1 VPVSFSLWITLL
13 AACFV
18 ISFTPGAG
26 AINTMGN
33 ALSHGFRRS
42 IWGILGQQAALIV
55 HIAIVALGVG
65 VLVAS
70 SPIAFNVIRYA
81 GAAYLVYLG
90 VRQLLRRPAADAEPV
105 AAAES
110 ASSEAS
116 GASGAFEASGASGAP
131 GASGPSRSSDARRAS
146 DQREPSAAVEVAP
159 DATPA
164 PSPPESRWSMFRR
177 GLWVNLLNPKA
188 IVFFLAF
195 LPQFIRPSLPLL
207 PQYLVVAAT
216 VVVVDVI
223 VMWGFFA
230 FAAHG
235 MRRFTRSARGQRIV
249 DAVFGLLF
257 IAVGILL
264 VFLH

>member
-1 VPVSFSLWITLL
+1 MQLSLWATLL

-33 ALSHGFRRS
+33 SLNVGFRRS

-55 HIAIVALGVG
+55 HILIVAAGLG
-65 VLVAS
+65 VLVAG
-70 SPIAFNVIRYA
+70 SPVAFEIIRYA

-90 VRQLLRRPAADAEPV
+90 IRQLLARPQPPASGEEGDDDEG
-105 AAAES
+105 AAEG
-110 ASSEAS
+110 ADDGEGEA
-116 GASGAFEASGASGAP
+116 
-131 GASGPSRSSDARRAS
+131 DVARRA
-146 DQREPSAAVEVAP
+146 PSA
-159 DATPA
+159 
-164 PSPPESRWSMFRR
+164 ESRWSLFRR

-195 LPQFIRPSLPLL
+195 LPQFIRPELPLL
-207 PQYLVVAAT
+207 PQYLVVGLT

-230 FAAHG
+230 VAAHG
-235 MRRFTRSARGQRIV
+235 LRRFTRSVRGQRILNG
-249 DAVFGLLF
+249 VFGSLF
-257 IAVGILL
+257 IAVGVLL
-264 VFLH
+264 AVVH